1 MQCELLFNNAT
12 VAANITAY
20 RNLPVSVQANP
31 SPGALRWS
39 VRCVDADGASAESEA
54 RALDVKT
61 LEGEGGGEEA
71 PKTQNTGV
79 LSGFV
84 VTQGAEREEGES
96 ALVASWR
103 ANVGRKVV
111 LAALFSNEGS
121 NALNVSMKVTLSQG
135 ENAVGSLES
144 SATEVKPGEKRVLQV
159 EWTPASEGAFE
170 AQASAATPDGIE
182 FQRAFLRLDV
192 VQPPNIDWFF
202 LLLLVC
208 VTVLA
213 LALFKA
219 RLNAKAIK
227 GGSLK

>member
-1 MQCELLFNNAT
+1 
-12 VAANITAY
+12 
-20 RNLPVSVQANP
+20 
-31 SPGALRWS
+31 
-39 VRCVDADGASAESEA
+39 
-54 RALDVKT
+54 
-61 LEGEGGGEEA
+61 
-71 PKTQNTGV
+71 
-79 LSGFV
+79 
-84 VTQGAEREEGES
+84 
-96 ALVASWR
+96 
-103 ANVGRKVV
+103 
-111 LAALFSNEGS
+111 
-121 NALNVSMKVTLSQG
+121 
-135 ENAVGSLES
+135 
-144 SATEVKPGEKRVLQV
+144 VKPGEKRVLQV